1 MRIYD
6 AHKNAKSQKKQQ
18 IKGKFGLLYPG
29 HWIWLVWIVLA
40 GCTNTNHQKLSPLDV
55 IELGDGWATN
65 TVNTVIFRHHALVS
79 RGGFQFTGYYGHK
92 ILPSPVVKV
101 GAIYTGRGRLEQR
114 IEGLVPDKSRE
125 LVVYCSAGSRS
136 AFAAKVLGEIGYTNV
151 DEADDGSTALEKLRA
166 GKFDF
171 VVTDWNMPNMPG
183 IELLKAIRSDA
194 ELKDTPV
201 LMVTA
206 EAAKENVVTAV
217 QAGVNNYIVKPFT
230 AAALK
235 ERIDLILQKVNQ

>member
-1 MRIYD
+1 M
-6 AHKNAKSQKKQQ
+6 
-18 IKGKFGLLYPG
+18 
-29 HWIWLVWIVLA
+29 
-40 GCTNTNHQKLSPLDV
+40 LDQ
-55 IELGDGWATN
+55 N
-65 TVNTVIFRHHALVS
+65 M
-79 RGGFQFTGYYGHK
+79 K
-92 ILPSPVVKV
+92 ILVVDDFS
-101 GAIYTGRGRLEQR
+101 TMRR
-114 IEGLVPDKSRE
+114 IIKNILR
-125 LVVYCSAGSRS
+125 
-136 AFAAKVLGEIGYTNV
+136 EIGYNNV
-151 DEADDGSTALEKLRA
+151 DEADDGTTALEKLRA